1 MPLPQLSVVV
11 PIHNEQDN
19 VAALLAE
26 IAAALRGRLEWE
38 AVFVD
43 DLSSDASLTVMQ
55 GLKAE
60 YPELRILSHRSQCGQ
75 STALHNGVRAARAP
89 WVVTLDGDGQ
99 NDPADIPGLLAE
111 RERAAPSVRLF
122 AG

>member
-26 IAAALRGRLEWE
+26 IAAVLRGRLEWE

-43 DLSSDASLTVMQ
+43 DLSRDASLSVMQ
-55 GLKAE
+55 GLKAD
-60 YPELRILSHRSQCGQ
+60 YPELRILSHRFI
-75 STALHNGVRAARAP
+75 
-89 WVVTLDGDGQ
+89 WV
-99 NDPADIPGLLAE
+99 E
-111 RERAAPSVRLF
+111 SSVVK
-122 AG
+122 